1 MPPATAGAGVAGRG
15 HPYNRPMSTPQQ
27 RIESDLKTA
36 MKAGDKERLS
46 TLRMLLAEVKNER
59 IRRGDEVDEAGLV
72 ALVRKGIKQ
81 RHESA
86 EQFRRG
92 GREEQAA
99 REERE
104 AEHLGEYLPQQ
115 ASEEE
120 IRAAVR
126 ELVASEGLSGPAA
139 MGRVMRATMERFGS
153 RADGAVV
160 NRVAREVLGAGP

>member
-1 MPPATAGAGVAGRG
+1 MT
-15 HPYNRPMSTPQQ
+15 TPQQ

-46 TLRMLLAEVKNER
+46 TLRMLLADVKNER
-59 IRRGDEVDEAGLV
+59 IRRGGEVDEAGLA

-81 RHESA
+81 RQESA

-99 REERE
+99 KEERE

-120 IRAAVR
+120 VRTAVE
-126 ELVASEGLSGPAA
+126 ELVEAEGLSGPAA
-139 MGRVMRATMERFGS
+139 IGRVMRATMERFGS

-160 NRVAREVLGAGP
+160 NRLAREVLEARR

>member
-1 MPPATAGAGVAGRG
+1 MT
-15 HPYNRPMSTPQQ
+15 TPQQ

-46 TLRMLLAEVKNER
+46 TLRMLLADVKNER
-59 IRRGDEVDEAGLV
+59 IRRGGEVDEAGLV

-81 RHESA
+81 RQESA

-92 GREEQAA
+92 DREEQAA
-99 REERE
+99 KEERE

-120 IRAAVR
+120 IRAAVE
-126 ELVASEGLSGPAA
+126 ELVEAEGLSGPAA

-160 NRVAREVLGAGP
+160 NRLAREVLEARR

>member
-1 MPPATAGAGVAGRG
+1 MT
-15 HPYNRPMSTPQQ
+15 TPQQ

-46 TLRMLLAEVKNER
+46 TLRMLLADVKNER
-59 IRRGDEVDEAGLV
+59 IRRGGEVDEPGLV

-81 RHESA
+81 RQESA

-92 GREEQAA
+92 DREEQAA
-99 REERE
+99 KEERE

-120 IRAAVR
+120 VRAAVE
-126 ELVASEGLSGPAA
+126 ELVEAEGLSGPAA

-160 NRVAREVLGAGP
+160 NRLAREVLEARR

>member
-1 MPPATAGAGVAGRG
+1 MT
-15 HPYNRPMSTPQQ
+15 TPQQ

-46 TLRMLLAEVKNER
+46 TLRMLLADVKNER
-59 IRRGDEVDEAGLV
+59 IRRGGEVDEPGLV

-81 RHESA
+81 RQESA

-99 REERE
+99 KEERE

-120 IRAAVR
+120 VRAAVV
-126 ELVASEGLSGPAA
+126 ELVEAEGLAGPAA
-139 MGRVMRATMERFGS
+139 MGRVMRATMDRFGS
-153 RADGAVV
+153 RADGATV
-160 NRVAREVLGAGP
+160 NRLAREVLEGRP

>member
-1 MPPATAGAGVAGRG
+1 MT
-15 HPYNRPMSTPQQ
+15 TPQQ

-46 TLRMLLAEVKNER
+46 TLRMLLADVKNER
-59 IRRGDEVDEAGLV
+59 IRRGGEVDEPGLV

-81 RHESA
+81 RQESA

-99 REERE
+99 KEERE

-115 ASEEE
+115 AGEEE
-120 IRAAVR
+120 VRAAVE
-126 ELVASEGLSGPAA
+126 ELVEAEGLSGPAA

-160 NRVAREVLGAGP
+160 NRLAREVLEARR

>member
-1 MPPATAGAGVAGRG
+1 MT
-15 HPYNRPMSTPQQ
+15 TPQQ

-46 TLRMLLAEVKNER
+46 TLRMLLADVKNER
-59 IRRGDEVDEAGLV
+59 IRRGGEVDEPGLV

-81 RHESA
+81 RQESA

-120 IRAAVR
+120 VRAAVE
-126 ELVASEGLSGPAA
+126 ELVEAEGLSGPAA

-160 NRVAREVLGAGP
+160 NRLAREVLEARR

>member
-1 MPPATAGAGVAGRG
+1 MT
-15 HPYNRPMSTPQQ
+15 TPQQ

-46 TLRMLLAEVKNER
+46 TLRMLLADVKNER
-59 IRRGDEVDEAGLV
+59 IRRGGEVDEAGLV

-81 RHESA
+81 RQESA

-99 REERE
+99 KEERE

-120 IRAAVR
+120 VRAAV
-126 ELVASEGLSGPAA
+126 EEVVEAEGLSGPAA

-160 NRVAREVLGAGP
+160 NRLAREVLEARR

>member
-1 MPPATAGAGVAGRG
+1 MT
-15 HPYNRPMSTPQQ
+15 TPQQ

-46 TLRMLLAEVKNER
+46 TLRMLLADVKNER
-59 IRRGDEVDEAGLV
+59 IRRGGEVDEAGLV

-81 RHESA
+81 RQESA

-92 GREEQAA
+92 DREEQAA
-99 REERE
+99 KEERE

-120 IRAAVR
+120 IRAAVE
-126 ELVASEGLSGPAA
+126 ELVEAEDLSGPAA
-139 MGRVMRATMERFGS
+139 MGWVMRATMERFGS

-160 NRVAREVLGAGP
+160 NRLAREVLEARR